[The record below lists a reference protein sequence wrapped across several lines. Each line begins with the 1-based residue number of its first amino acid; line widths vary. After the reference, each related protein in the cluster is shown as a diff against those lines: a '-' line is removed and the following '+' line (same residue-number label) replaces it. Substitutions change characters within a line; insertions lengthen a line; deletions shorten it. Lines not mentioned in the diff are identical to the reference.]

1 MRRALKLRVERA
13 ASLAAA
19 ISAALVAAHA
29 AKAQQLE
36 EIIVTAERRELNLQD
51 TPISV
56 MSFEGDALEL
66 RGIDDMFELATI
78 APNLDIKGSRGTGN
92 TSPIFQIRG
101 ISGGGGA
108 TGERSVGYYV
118 DNVFMPRTTG
128 PVMRLIDVERVE
140 VLRGPQGT
148 LFGRN
153 STGGAIRVFSR
164 QPDQDFDAY
173 LRLTLGSFER
183 EDLQGM
189 INVPLGDNL
198 SLRAQAAS
206 LEQDGIVTRGP
217 QSLGNNDD
225 TVARVQLKWDPS
237 ETLSLKFGVMDSDS
251 KSDGSPTDMTFF
263 NMAPICPLDPNVQT
277 YCLQGNYADWVSDF
291 LENSGLPR
299 LSQDDPRLTAGDYQM
314 PDWCFL
320 DDQNPDW
327 DDLCRQWNKSQY
339 TQVDANIEW
348 QISDNLSLLST
359 TGVSQFESSGVS
371 DWQLMGMEFR
381 PSGVDS
387 DVIYQEFQFNFS
399 IGERVDLV
407 TGLSYF
413 NEESG
418 TPRESLINAIGSSNY
433 ANNATG
439 GAANNNLWG
448 CNDTLGVP
456 CTGSTVRRLRTTGDS
471 QTFQEATAYGLFAN
485 AAIHFGRLVDL
496 TLGVRESHDE
506 KKLTNELFASDNFI
520 PQFGGSTTVSAEDD
534 WDATDY
540 RATVDFNITDDVML
554 YVTSS
559 KAFRS
564 GTFSVPGPVVVCAVT
579 VVPPAQCPAASVL
592 YHARPQPGLVPPETL
607 YNDEIGI
614 RTEWLDGRLRFNAT
628 YYEMEY
634 TDRQGASAVVDAA
647 SPTGF
652 RIDLVNQGDVDLW
665 GNEFEASFAVTD
677 RFTVEGATGRS
688 NYLMANPCINN
699 GPYLFPPPMDREYN
713 LTGRYNWDTERSG
726 NFNFTL
732 NYTKTGPM
740 QTHPGG
746 FTPEELTQIT
756 CFATPAAAVFP
767 STFIDSR
774 YEVPSYSLA
783 NFSMRFTPMNEK
795 WTTTFFVNNLTDEV
809 YANNAQSFG
818 RGFWTQGG
826 PGGAVGLSSPPRQ
839 AIADYRGR
847 PREYGLTFQFNFR

>member
-1 MRRALKLRVERA
+1 MRTALRLPAQRV

-19 ISAALVAAHA
+19 VSAALVATDA
-29 AKAQQLE
+29 AYAQQLE

-56 MSFEGDALEL
+56 MSFDGEGLEL

-92 TSPIFQIRG
+92 TSPTFQIRG

-164 QPDQDFDAY
+164 QPEQEFDAN
-173 LRLTLGSFER
+173 LRVTLGSFDR

-189 INVPLGDNL
+189 INVPLGDNIA
-198 SLRAQAAS
+198 LRAQAAS
-206 LEQDGIVTRGP
+206 MEQDGIVRRGP

-225 TVARVQLKWDPS
+225 IVARVQLKWDPS
-237 ETLSLKFGVMDSDS
+237 DTLSLKFGAMHSDS

-263 NMAPICPLDPNVQT
+263 NMAPVCPLDPTNPY

-291 LENSGLPR
+291 LENSGQER
-299 LSQDDPRLTAGDYQM
+299 LRQDDPRLTADDYTM

-320 DDQNPDW
+320 DDGDPDW
-327 DDLCRQWNKSQY
+327 DDLCRQWNKSKY

-348 QISDNLSLLST
+348 QVSDNLSILST

-418 TPRESLINAIGSSNY
+418 SPREALINAIGSSNF
-433 ANNATG
+433 NAVTG
-439 GAANNNLWG
+439 GTANGNLWG

-456 CTGSTVRRLRTTGDS
+456 CAGTVRRLRTTGDS
-471 QTFQEATAYGLFAN
+471 QTTQEATAYGVFAN
-485 AAIHFGRLVDL
+485 AAIHLGRLVDL
-496 TLGVRESHDE
+496 TLGVRESYDE
-506 KKLTNELFASDNFI
+506 KEFTNELFASDNFV
-520 PQFGGSTTVSAEDD
+520 PQFGGSTTVSAKDD
-534 WDATDY
+534 WNATDY

-554 YVTSS
+554 YLTSS

-564 GTFSVPGPVVVCAVT
+564 GTFSVPGPVAVAGQ
-579 VVPPAQCPAASVL
+579 PYQI
-592 YHARPQPGLVPPETL
+592 RPQP
-607 YNDEIGI
+607 
-614 RTEWLDGRLRFNAT
+614 
-628 YYEMEY
+628 
-634 TDRQGASAVVDAA
+634 A
-647 SPTGF
+647 SP
-652 RIDLVNQGDVDLW
+652 
-665 GNEFEASFAVTD
+665 
-677 RFTVEGATGRS
+677 
-688 NYLMANPCINN
+688 
-699 GPYLFPPPMDREYN
+699 
-713 LTGRYNWDTERSG
+713 
-726 NFNFTL
+726 
-732 NYTKTGPM
+732 
-740 QTHPGG
+740 
-746 FTPEELTQIT
+746 
-756 CFATPAAAVFP
+756 
-767 STFIDSR
+767 
-774 YEVPSYSLA
+774 
-783 NFSMRFTPMNEK
+783 
-795 WTTTFFVNNLTDEV
+795 
-809 YANNAQSFG
+809 
-818 RGFWTQGG
+818 
-826 PGGAVGLSSPPRQ
+826 
-839 AIADYRGR
+839 
-847 PREYGLTFQFNFR
+847 

>member
-1 MRRALKLRVERA
+1 MRTGFKLPVQRA

-19 ISAALVAAHA
+19 ISTALAATSA

-66 RGIDDMFELATI
+66 RGIDDMFELATV

-92 TSPIFQIRG
+92 TSPTFQIRG

-108 TGERSVGYYV
+108 TGERSVGFYV

-128 PVMRLIDVERVE
+128 PVMRMLDVERVE

-164 QPDQDFDAY
+164 QPEQEFDGYA
-173 LRLTLGSFER
+173 RLTVGSDER
-183 EDLQGM
+183 QDLQAM
-189 INVPLGDNL
+189 INVPLGDQI

-206 LEQDGIVTRGP
+206 LEQDGFVRRGP
-217 QSLGNNDD
+217 QMLGSNDD
-225 TVARVQLKWDPS
+225 TIARVQLAWEPS
-237 ETLSLKFGVMDSDS
+237 DTLSFKFGAMHSDS

-263 NMAPICPLDPNVQT
+263 NMDPVCPLDPTNPY

-291 LENSGLPR
+291 LENSGQER
-299 LSQDDPRLTAGDYQM
+299 LRQDDPRLTADDYAM

-327 DDLCRQWNKSQY
+327 DEMCRQWSNSQY

-348 QISDNLSLLST
+348 QISDGLSFLST
-359 TGVSQFESSGVS
+359 TGISEFESSGVS

-381 PSGVDS
+381 PAGVNS

-418 TPRESLINAIGSSNY
+418 TPRESLMNAFGSSNFN
-433 ANNATG
+433 AATG
-439 GAANNNLWG
+439 GTANGNLWG
-448 CNDTLGVP
+448 CNDTMGVP
-456 CTGSTVRRLRTTGDS
+456 CAGPVRRLRTTGDS
-471 QTFQEATAYGLFAN
+471 QTWQEATAYGVFAN
-485 AAIHFGRLVDL
+485 AAIHFGSLVDL
-496 TLGVRESHDE
+496 TLGVRESYDE
-506 KKLTNELFASDNFI
+506 KELSNELFASDNFI
-520 PQFGGSTTVSAEDD
+520 PQFGSSTTVAATDD
-534 WDATDY
+534 WNATDY
-540 RATVDFNITDDVML
+540 RGTVDFNVTEDVML

-564 GTFSVPGPVVVCAVT
+564 GSFSIPGPVVVCAIQL
-579 VVPPAQCPAASVL
+579 PPGTPCPAASIL

-614 RTEWLDGRLRFNAT
+614 RTEWFDGRLRFNAT
-628 YYEMEY
+628 YYEMEF
-634 TDRQGASAVVDAA
+634 TDRQGASAVPDA
-647 SPTGF
+647 SQPTGF

-665 GNEFEASFAVTD
+665 GNEFELMFAATD
-677 RFTVEGATGRS
+677 RLTIEGATGRA
-688 NYLMANPCINN
+688 NYKMADPCINN

-713 LTGRYNWDTERSG
+713 ITGRYDWAMETGG

-746 FTPEELTQIT
+746 FTPDELAIYG
-756 CFATPAAAVFP
+756 CSAFSA
-767 STFIDSR
+767 TFIDSR
-774 YEVPSYSLA
+774 YEVPSYNLV
-783 NFSMRFTPMNEK
+783 NFSMRFTPMSDR
-795 WTTTFFVNNLTDEV
+795 WMTTFYVNNLTDEV

-826 PGGAVGLSSPPRQ
+826 PNGGAGYSAPPRQ

-847 PREYGLTFQFNFR
+847 PREYGLTFQYNFR